1 MFPKPR
7 ARTNCPF
14 CFTKDEPTQMRHYF
28 FSINVPQCP
37 QMHTSKWQQA
47 PSSQIGPATTLP
59 TETVAGQTS
68 QRSRQ
73 IGWLVLCARWRLQIT
88 RKHRGEKTGWERVTG
103 GRRGFSESS
112 LPFFSGQI
120 GHRGK
125 LRHSRN
131 GLIRDVLDDL
141 WLACPSFFWLPL
153 QVYKRLTVPSR
164 PIVNHHPSQSHCDL
178 HDVYF

>member
-1 MFPKPR
+1 MYHNALRCTHLNDNRLLAARSGLPPHCQQKPWLGKHSR
-7 ARTNCPF
+7 GR
-14 CFTKDEPTQMRHYF
+14 
-28 FSINVPQCP
+28 
-37 QMHTSKWQQA
+37 
-47 PSSQIGPATTLP
+47 
-59 TETVAGQTS
+59 
-68 QRSRQ
+68 RQ

-141 WLACPSFFWLPL
+141 WLACPSFFWEPL

-178 HDVYF
+178 HDVYC